1 MKLRSYITQLQSQQS
16 ITLAIFDLFRSK
28 SQLCFAGWIP
38 WEAGSEMRIRSRE
51 CMKVT
56 LGSSDTCGK
65 EGKPTGRQENR
76 EEVASRWSAKK
87 SQWGPQLIP

>member
-1 MKLRSYITQLQSQQS
+1 MKLRSYTTQLQSQQTV
-16 ITLAIFDLFRSK
+16 TLAIFDLFRSK